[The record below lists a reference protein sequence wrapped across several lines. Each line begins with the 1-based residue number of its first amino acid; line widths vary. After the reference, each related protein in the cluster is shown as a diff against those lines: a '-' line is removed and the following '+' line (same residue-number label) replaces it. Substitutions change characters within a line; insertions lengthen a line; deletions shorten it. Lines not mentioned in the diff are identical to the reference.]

1 MNLRLTSFGKG
12 IMLLSFLMFFFSCE
26 DNRYLKN
33 LLTSFEKET
42 IALPQRVLKV
52 ENGKSGISTIQPE
65 GKTLVIFFAPKEC
78 TSCALSHLKQSESI
92 LESFDSAPAA
102 SVVVLFVPAEEDLQ
116 ETVQLVSQE
125 NISIPVYVDFE
136 GGFLDNKIPEDV
148 RFHSFLLDE
157 DGHPVVV
164 GNPISSERIRDL
176 MLNQI

>member
-1 MNLRLTSFGKG
+1 
-12 IMLLSFLMFFFSCE
+12 MLLSFLMFVLSCE

-33 LLTSFEKET
+33 RLTSFEKET

>member
-1 MNLRLTSFGKG
+1 MNLMVLVNQICLIIKIYSCPK
-12 IMLLSFLMFFFSCE
+12 FLV
-26 DNRYLKN
+26 D
-33 LLTSFEKET
+33 TH
-42 IALPQRVLKV
+42 
-52 ENGKSGISTIQPE
+52 G
-65 GKTLVIFFAPKEC
+65 
-78 TSCALSHLKQSESI
+78 ALSHLKQSESI

-136 GGFLDNKIPEDV
+136 GGFLDNKLPEDV

>member
-1 MNLRLTSFGKG
+1 
-12 IMLLSFLMFFFSCE
+12 MLLSFLMLFFSCE

-148 RFHSFLLDE
+148 RFHSFPLDE

>member
-1 MNLRLTSFGKG
+1 M
-12 IMLLSFLMFFFSCE
+12 
-26 DNRYLKN
+26 
-33 LLTSFEKET
+33 
-42 IALPQRVLKV
+42 
-52 ENGKSGISTIQPE
+52 
-65 GKTLVIFFAPKEC
+65 
-78 TSCALSHLKQSESI
+78 KQSESI

>member
-1 MNLRLTSFGKG
+1 MNQNLVSSSKAVVYLS
-12 IMLLSFLMFFFSCE
+12 LLLIFSSC
-26 DNRYLKN
+26 NCKRHLKN
-33 LLTSFEKET
+33 QLTAFEKET

-78 TSCALSHLKQSESI
+78 TSCALSHLKQSESV
-92 LESFDSAPAA
+92 LEMFDSSPAA
-102 SVVVLFVPAEEDLQ
+102 SVVVLFVPDDEDFE
-116 ETVQLVSQE
+116 ETVQLVSKE
-125 NISIPVYVDFE
+125 SFSIPVYVDFE
-136 GGFLDNKIPEDV
+136 RCFLDNKIPEDI

>member
-1 MNLRLTSFGKG
+1 
-12 IMLLSFLMFFFSCE
+12 MLLSFLMFFFSCE

-92 LESFDSAPAA
+92 LESFDSSPAA
-102 SVVVLFVPAEEDLQ
+102 SVVVLFVPDDEDFE
-116 ETVQLVSQE
+116 ETVQLVSKE
-125 NISIPVYVDFE
+125 SFSIPVYVDFE
-136 GGFLDNKIPEDV
+136 RCFLDNTKFGASPPSLTAEN
-148 RFHSFLLDE
+148 
-157 DGHPVVV
+157 PVV
-164 GNPISSERIRDL
+164 ISEHHHPK
-176 MLNQI
+176 MLKTL